1 MLVEQKSKKA
11 EPKLMSLPLN
21 HLSYTMLRTIL
32 GTKNLSEI
40 LSDRENIAE
49 DILSNLGNE
58 LFLI

>member
-1 MLVEQKSKKA
+1 MLVERKSKQG
-11 EPKLMSLPLN
+11 EPELMSLPLN

-49 DILSNLGNE
+49 DILSNLGK
-58 LFLI
+58 